1 MYYVWTRSL
10 QVWDRS
16 IYLSIYL
23 SIFKMSIYYHPNTY
37 LFFFFL
43 FFSSLS
49 LVICAGTHGIQ
60 MGTSSPTNN
69 SVLLGCIR
77 DLRWIHAS
85 VWLQTPLE
93 RCTRGPLAGGAH
105 RHSQCKFQLD
115 VTFQKPCILFK
126 MHFWVIRHETPRRCG
141 TSPIFSRNVFRA
153 NRKPRCRRPTNRSAN
168 QACR

>member
-1 MYYVWTRSL
+1 MFGLGVYRFEI
-10 QVWDRS
+10 DRS
-16 IYLSIYL
+16 IYQSIYL
-23 SIFKMSIYYHPNTY
+23 SLKWVFIIILT
-37 LFFFFL
+37 LTFFFCLF

>member
-1 MYYVWTRSL
+1 MFGLGVYRFEI
-10 QVWDRS
+10 DRS
-16 IYLSIYL
+16 IYQSIYL
-23 SIFKMSIYYHPNTY
+23 SLKWVFIIILT
-37 LFFFFL
+37 LTFFFCLF

-141 TSPIFSRNVFRA
+141 TSQIFSRNVFRA